1 MLKVALTGGIGSGK
15 SEAGEIFSELGAVVI
30 DSDILAKEAI
40 SRGSVGFEE
49 VLKAFG
55 DQILTL
61 GDIDR
66 KKLAEII
73 FKDPAKRRT
82 LENIIH
88 PLVRIAFEQIAA
100 KANQG
105 DVVINLIPLLV
116 ETAGKNKFD
125 YVITVSAPI
134 ELRKERLINR
144 GLKSYEI
151 ENRIASQVNDEAR
164 EKISDFVIDNS
175 GSIEDLRRQ
184 VESIFQK
191 LRVYATKK

>member
-30 DSDILAKEAI
+30 DSDTLAKEAI

-100 KANQG
+100 KANQD

-175 GSIEDLRRQ
+175 GSIEDLRKQ